1 MSLLFCPIVCGCDV
15 PVGIRMI
22 IVVRVEDTGIGQIDM
37 STTIEFIFSA
47 CPYIMC
53 YSFSVNVIVLTDI
66 IYIIF

>member
-1 MSLLFCPIVCGCDV
+1 
-15 PVGIRMI
+15 MI